1 LTRPSAV
8 DPSGL
13 FARAS
18 AAGFEGRQTEA
29 AQLLDS
35 LVAEQPRNITALNTL
50 VMIPH
55 TRIPPYT
62 GSNNVPL
69 LSEAERA
76 AVRVVG

>member
-1 LTRPSAV
+1 
-8 DPSGL
+8 
-13 FARAS
+13 
-18 AAGFEGRQTEA
+18 
-29 AQLLDS
+29 
-35 LVAEQPRNITALNTL
+35 
-50 VMIPH
+50 MIPH